1 MAVLEKNR
9 LDWPVYSIE
18 GLQVDLRF
26 QSFRDDRSSTFVYY
40 VGHAM
45 SIREVLHSSIAAQRR
60 STTALVENY
69 RVGQV
74 LLIDARGH
82 LIVGKGLEGDFLAF
96 IVLFPLAINRLTL
109 PIVRTIAEI
118 DLDFAAALERL
129 HVRIHKMCFVE
140 VDEAVGRSFHELT
153 HEVFLAAEL
162 KGFALVFLIGI
173 EDAAVC
179 LRFLGQGGA
188 KGERSERDDFLHHFL

>member
-1 MAVLEKNR
+1 
-9 LDWPVYSIE
+9 
-18 GLQVDLRF
+18 
-26 QSFRDDRSSTFVYY
+26 
-40 VGHAM
+40 M
-45 SIREVLHSSIAAQRR
+45 SIREILHRSIAGQPR
-60 STTALVENY
+60 SKTTVLVEND

-74 LLIDARGH
+74 LLVDARGH
-82 LIVGKGLEGDFLAF
+82 LIGGKSLEGDFLAF
-96 IVLFPLAINRLTL
+96 IVLFPIAILIVSL
-109 PIVRTIAEI
+109 LLIVRTIAEI

-162 KGFALVFLIGI
+162 KGFTLVFLIGI

>member
-9 LDWPVYSIE
+9 LDWPVYSIKVL
-18 GLQVDLRF
+18 LQVGLSF
-26 QSFRDDRSSTFVYY
+26 QSFLDDRRVGS

-45 SIREVLHSSIAAQRR
+45 SIREVLHRSIAGHRR
-60 STTALVENY
+60 SKTSVLVEND

-74 LLIDARGH
+74 LLVDARGH
-82 LIVGKGLEGDFLAF
+82 LIGGKGLEGDFLAL
-96 IVLFPLAINRLTL
+96 IVLYRLAINHFLL

-129 HVRIHKMCFVE
+129 HVRIHKMCIVR
-140 VDEAVGRSFHELT
+140 VDEAVGRSFHEFT
-153 HEVFLAAEL
+153 QEVFLAAEL
-162 KGFALVFLIGI
+162 IGFALVFLIGI

-188 KGERSERDDFLHHFL
+188 KGERSEREDFLHHFL